1 MVLPCNILYFLLKVI
16 NLIFV
21 KEYPKDFYLVGGDT
35 MNRSNMYTIQQT
47 LQQYFGYNSFR
58 HNQEE
63 IIDNVLAKKD
73 SVVLMPTG
81 GGKSLCYQIPALMLE
96 GVTIVVSPLIALMK
110 DQVDA
115 LKLNGVAA
123 AFLNSSQS
131 GAEQSAI
138 MEQLKSGRLK
148 LLYVAPERLL
158 GQHNLLNYLK
168 TINLSLFAID
178 EAHCISHWGHDFR
191 PEYLVLGQLKK
202 QFPQVPIIALTA
214 TADSLT
220 KKDIIQKLEL
230 TDYTVYEN
238 SFNRSNISYYV
249 KEKRN
254 YFKQLIS
261 FLEEHKEDSGIIY
274 CLSRS
279 STEKL
284 AEELRDEGYA
294 AIAYHAGLD
303 KSTREKNQDSFL
315 KDEIKI
321 VVATIAFG
329 MGINKSNVRFVVHVD
344 LPKNIEGYYQET
356 GGAGRDGLP
365 SEAILFYSAADVFK
379 LKNFARVEGNEAQ
392 SKVML
397 KKLDQMAAFCE
408 TRQCRRKY
416 LLNYFDEPAANFCGS
431 CDVCLSQ
438 EEKTDATIEAQKLLS
453 AVTRLQERF
462 GINYVID
469 FLRGSSTTKAEDQ
482 LIKTFGIGKDIRKDQ
497 WKIYVRD
504 MLQLGYLQQSDT
516 EYPVLQ
522 LNDTSKKILKG
533 EMKVMLVKSITVNKD
548 LVQKNTVAEAVNTG
562 LFAKLKAI
570 RYDLAKEENVA
581 AFQVFSD
588 ATLVELATYLPLTN
602 SSLAKISGFGAIK
615 LERYGHYF
623 LDTIIDY
630 CGANHLATKIDSKQP
645 KRQRKNPAVEKT
657 NDTKKHTLQLFQLG
671 RSVDEIAFERGLSTG
686 TVEGHLAHFI
696 FSGELKINETVS
708 AEKVKIITTA
718 IEENNNS
725 LAIAPIKKKLGE
737 GYSYGEITAVMNYIR
752 RMTEA

>member
-1 MVLPCNILYFLLKVI
+1 M
-16 NLIFV
+16 
-21 KEYPKDFYLVGGDT
+21 D
-35 MNRSNMYTIQQT
+35 MYNIQQT
-47 LQQYFGYNSFR
+47 LQRNFGYNSFR

-63 IIDNVLAKKD
+63 IINNVLAQKD
-73 SVVLMPTG
+73 SIVLMPTG
-81 GGKSLCYQIPALMLE
+81 GGKSLCYQVPALIFE

-131 GAEQSAI
+131 GGEQSAI
-138 MEQLKSGRLK
+138 IHQLKTNQLK

-158 GQHNLLNYLK
+158 GQNGLLNFLK
-168 TINLSLFAID
+168 EINVSLFAID

-202 QFPQVPIIALTA
+202 QFPAVPIIALTA

-220 KKDIIQKLEL
+220 KKDIIQKLEVKEF
-230 TDYTVYEN
+230 TVYEN
-238 SFNRSNISYYV
+238 SFNRPNISYYV

-254 YFKQLIS
+254 YFKQLTD
-261 FLEEHKEDSGIIY
+261 FLADHKEDSGIIY

-284 AEELRDEGYA
+284 AEDLRDEGFA
-294 AIAYHAGLD
+294 ATAYHAGLEKNVRD
-303 KSTREKNQDSFL
+303 KNQDSFL

-321 VVATIAFG
+321 IVATIAFG
-329 MGINKSNVRFVVHVD
+329 MGINKSNVRFVAHVD

-356 GGAGRDGLP
+356 GRAGRDGLP

-379 LKNFARVEGNEAQ
+379 LKSFARIEGNDAQ

-431 CDVCLSQ
+431 CDVCLSD
-438 EEKTDATIEAQKLLS
+438 EEKVDATIEAQKILS
-453 AVTRLQERF
+453 AVTRLQQRF

-469 FLRGSSTTKAEDQ
+469 FLRGSSTTKTEHQ
-482 LIKTFGIGKDIRKDQ
+482 SIKTFGIGKDISKDQ
-497 WKIYVRD
+497 WKMYVKD
-504 MLQLGYLQQSDT
+504 MLQLGYLQQSET

-522 LNDTSKKILKG
+522 LNEISRQILKG
-533 EMKVMLVKSITVNKD
+533 EMQAKLVKSVSVNKE
-548 LVQKNTVAEAVNTG
+548 LVQRTSVAEPVNG
-562 LFAKLKAI
+562 DLLRKLKAI

-602 SSLAKISGFGAIK
+602 TDLAKISGFGDIK
-615 LERYGHYF
+615 LAKYGNYF

-630 CGANHLATKIDSKQP
+630 CRANNLVTKINSKAP
-645 KRQRKNPAVEKT
+645 KRPRKSARVEKT
-657 NDTKKHTLQLFQLG
+657 TDTKKQSLYLFQLG
-671 RSVDEIAFERGLSTG
+671 KSVDEIAFERGLSTG
-686 TVEGHLAHFI
+686 TIEGHLAHFI
-696 FSGELKINETVS
+696 FSGELKINELVN
-708 AEKVKIITTA
+708 AEKLKIITKA
-718 IEENNNS
+718 IEEENNNS
-725 LAIAPIKKKLGE
+725 MATAPIKQKLGE
-737 GYSYGEITAVMNYIR
+737 GFSYGEIAAVMNYLR
-752 RMTEA
+752 RMSEA

>member
-1 MVLPCNILYFLLKVI
+1 
-16 NLIFV
+16 
-21 KEYPKDFYLVGGDT
+21 
-35 MNRSNMYTIQQT
+35 MYNIQQT

-63 IIDNVLAKKD
+63 IIENVLAKKD
-73 SVVLMPTG
+73 SIVLMPTG
-81 GGKSLCYQIPALMLE
+81 GGKSLCYQIPALVLE

-131 GAEQSAI
+131 SSEQSSI
-138 MEQLKSGRLK
+138 MMQLKNDCLK

-158 GQHNLLNYLK
+158 GQNGLLNYLK
-168 TINLSLFAID
+168 AINVSLFAID

-202 QFPQVPIIALTA
+202 QFPAVPIIALTA

-220 KKDIIQKLEL
+220 KKDIIQKLEV
-230 TDYTVYEN
+230 TNYTVYEN
-238 SFNRSNISYYV
+238 SFNRPNISYYI
-249 KEKRN
+249 KQKRN
-254 YFKQLIS
+254 HFDQLTD
-261 FLEEHKEDSGIIY
+261 FLSAHKEDSGIIY

-284 AEELRDEGYA
+284 AEDLRDEGYA
-294 AIAYHAGLD
+294 AAAYHAGLE
-303 KSTREKNQDSFL
+303 KNIKEKNQDKFL

-321 VVATIAFG
+321 IVATIAFG

-356 GGAGRDGLP
+356 GRAGRDGLP
-365 SEAILFYSAADVFK
+365 SEAILFYSASDVFK
-379 LKNFARVEGNEAQ
+379 LKSFARVEGNEAQ

-438 EEKTDATIEAQKLLS
+438 EEKVDATIEAQKLLS

-469 FLRGSSTTKAEDQ
+469 FLRGSSTTKTEHQ
-482 LIKTFGIGKDIRKDQ
+482 SIKTFGIGKDISKDQ
-497 WKIYVRD
+497 WKIYVKD

-516 EYPVLQ
+516 EYPVL
-522 LNDTSKKILKG
+522 LLTETSRQILKG
-533 EMKVMLVKSITVNKD
+533 EIQVMLVKSVSVNKEII
-548 LVQKNTVAEAVNTG
+548 QKNNMAEPVNAD
-562 LFAKLKAI
+562 LFKKLKTI

-588 ATLVELATYLPLTN
+588 STLVELATYLPLTN
-602 SSLAKISGFGAIK
+602 TDLAKISGFGDIK
-615 LERYGHYF
+615 LAKYGNQF
-623 LDTIIDY
+623 LDAIIDY
-630 CGANHLATKIDSKQP
+630 CRANNLTTKIDLKAP
-645 KRQRKNPAVEKT
+645 KRQRKNPAVERST
-657 NDTKKHTLQLFQLG
+657 DTKKQSLQLYQLG
-671 RSVDEIAFERGLSTG
+671 RSIEAIALERGLSTG

-696 FSGELKINETVS
+696 FSGELNINEMVN
-708 AEKVKIITTA
+708 AEKLKVIAET
-718 IEENNNS
+718 IEANNNS
-725 LAIAPIKKKLGE
+725 LAIAPIKQKLGD
-737 GYSYGEITAVMNYIR
+737 GYSYGEITAVMNYMR
-752 RMTEA
+752 RMSEA

>member
-1 MVLPCNILYFLLKVI
+1 
-16 NLIFV
+16 
-21 KEYPKDFYLVGGDT
+21 
-35 MNRSNMYTIQQT
+35 MYNIQQT

-63 IIDNVLAKKD
+63 IIENVLAKKD
-73 SVVLMPTG
+73 SIVLMPTG
-81 GGKSLCYQIPALMLE
+81 GGKSLCYQIPALVLE

-131 GAEQSAI
+131 SSEQSSI
-138 MEQLKSGRLK
+138 MMQLKNDRLK

-158 GQHNLLNYLK
+158 GQNGLLNYLK
-168 TINLSLFAID
+168 AINVSLFAID

-202 QFPQVPIIALTA
+202 QFPAVPIIALTA

-220 KKDIIQKLEL
+220 KKDIIQKLEV
-230 TDYTVYEN
+230 TNYTVYEN
-238 SFNRSNISYYV
+238 SFNRPNISYYI
-249 KEKRN
+249 KQKRN
-254 YFKQLIS
+254 HFNQLTD
-261 FLEEHKEDSGIIY
+261 FLSAHKEDSGIIY

-284 AEELRDEGYA
+284 AEDLRDEGYA
-294 AIAYHAGLD
+294 AAAYHAGLE
-303 KSTREKNQDSFL
+303 KNIKEKNQDKFL

-321 VVATIAFG
+321 IVATIAFG

-356 GGAGRDGLP
+356 GRAGRDGLP
-365 SEAILFYSAADVFK
+365 SEAILFYSASDVFK
-379 LKNFARVEGNEAQ
+379 LKSFARVEGNEAQ

-438 EEKTDATIEAQKLLS
+438 EEKVDATIEAQKLLS

-469 FLRGSSTTKAEDQ
+469 FLRGSSTTKTEHQ
-482 LIKTFGIGKDIRKDQ
+482 SIKTFGIGKDISKDQ
-497 WKIYVRD
+497 WKIYVKD

-516 EYPVLQ
+516 EYPVL
-522 LNDTSKKILKG
+522 LLTETSRQILKG
-533 EMKVMLVKSITVNKD
+533 EMQVMLVKSVSVNKEII
-548 LVQKNTVAEAVNTG
+548 QKNNMAEPVNAD
-562 LFAKLKAI
+562 LFKKLKTI

-588 ATLVELATYLPLTN
+588 STLVELATYLPLTN
-602 SSLAKISGFGAIK
+602 TDLAKISGFGDIK
-615 LERYGHYF
+615 LAKYGNQF
-623 LDTIIDY
+623 LDAIIDY
-630 CGANHLATKIDSKQP
+630 CRANNLTTKIDLKAP
-645 KRQRKNPAVEKT
+645 KRQRKNPAVERST
-657 NDTKKHTLQLFQLG
+657 DTKKQSLQLYQLG
-671 RSVDEIAFERGLSTG
+671 RSIEAIALERGLSTG

-696 FSGELKINETVS
+696 FSGELNINEMVN
-708 AEKVKIITTA
+708 AEKLKVIAET
-718 IEENNNS
+718 IEANNNS
-725 LAIAPIKKKLGE
+725 LAIAPIKQKLGD
-737 GYSYGEITAVMNYIR
+737 GYSYGEITAVMNYMR
-752 RMTEA
+752 RMSEA